1 MKDLYQLL
9 GIEGNP
15 SIAYHPQ
22 TNGQTEHINQEIEQ
36 YLRVYVNFKQN
47 DWLEWLSTVEFSYND
62 KVQIFIGHSTFFVNY
77 SHHPFKEFNLCTKVQ
92 SESAQQFEECMSKV

>member
-22 TNGQTEHINQEIEQ
+22 IDRQTEHINQEIKQ
-36 YLRVYVNFKQN
+36 YLRVYVNFRQN
-47 DWLEWLSTVEFSYND
+47 N
-62 KVQIFIGHSTFFVNY
+62 
-77 SHHPFKEFNLCTKVQ
+77 
-92 SESAQQFEECMSKV
+92 

>member
-15 SIAYHPQ
+15 SMAYHPQ
-22 TNGQTEHINQEIEQ
+22 IDGQTECINQEIKQ

-47 DWLEWLSTVEFSYND
+47 NWSKWLFIVEFLYNN
-62 KVQIFIGHSTFFVNY
+62 KVQTSTSHSPFFVNY
-77 SHHPFKEFNLCTKVQ
+77 SHHSFKGSNPYTKV
-92 SESAQQFEECMSKV
+92 